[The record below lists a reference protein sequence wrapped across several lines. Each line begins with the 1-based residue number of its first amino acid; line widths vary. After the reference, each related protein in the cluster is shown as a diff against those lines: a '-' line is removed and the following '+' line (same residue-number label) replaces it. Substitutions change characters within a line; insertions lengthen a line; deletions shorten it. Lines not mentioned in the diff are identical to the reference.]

1 MISPYLSLALAQER
15 QQQLLTEADRWRAR
29 KEAAGLVRRTGRKAD
44 RRRRR
49 VDWRL
54 WIPRRYVEC

>member
-29 KEAAGLVRRTGRKAD
+29 KEAAGLARRTERKAD